1 MKKTLNT
8 SNNQSSLPTNSTL
21 ITKRA
26 PLTTL
31 TSHLFAHRGLH
42 GFYNLDTNLD
52 ESPLYIPEN
61 TLAAFQLAINNHLAI
76 ELDIHLTVDR
86 ELIVFHDNNTE
97 RLTQVSKKIKRTK
110 LSELQALKIS
120 SHFSQSQSISPQIST
135 YQIPTLKSALDLI
148 AGQTP
153 LLIELKSE
161 LFTDHHLFCQKTALI
176 LQEYQKQNRDAFV
189 AIKSFDPRIILW
201 FKYHFPEIPAGL
213 LISSHPKALLLLGLL
228 ALNFP
233 FNIWLQPD
241 FISVDKKIVQYQKIQ
256 KYRKNHPVLCWTLHH
271 DSLVHYQNFADN
283 FIIE

>member
-21 ITKRA
+21 FSKRA
-26 PLTTL
+26 PSTTL

-42 GFYNLDTNLD
+42 GFYNLDTNLN

-61 TLAAFQLAINNHLAI
+61 TLAAFQLAIDNHFAI

-110 LSELQALKIS
+110 LFELQALKIS

-135 YQIPTLKSALDLI
+135 YQIPTLKSTLDLI

-161 LFTDHHLFCQKTALI
+161 LFTNRHLFCQKTALI

-189 AIKSFDPRIILW
+189 AVKSFDPRIIRW
-201 FKYHFPEIPAGL
+201 FKYHFPKIPAGL
-213 LISSHPKALLLLGLL
+213 LISSHPKALLLLGLS

-256 KYRKNHPVLCWTLHH
+256 KYRKNHPVLCWTLHQ